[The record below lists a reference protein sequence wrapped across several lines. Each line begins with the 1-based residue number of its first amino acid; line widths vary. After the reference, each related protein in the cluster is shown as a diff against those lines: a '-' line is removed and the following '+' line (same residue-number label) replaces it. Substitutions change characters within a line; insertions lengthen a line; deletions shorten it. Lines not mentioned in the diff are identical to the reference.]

1 MTTLSTEAQAVK
13 KIAGAGF
20 PWAARNGK
28 LVLSTELTVPV
39 GSLAMRYALSA
50 FEGVR
55 GYVQADGKTVR
66 FFALRQHLQRL
77 ANTLEIVQLSPP
89 PVDELWTAAH
99 ALLKANE
106 VREDCYL
113 RIAANAVSLGTL
125 KDERATEM
133 AYDLTL
139 QPMGRKPW
147 AGGSGGWSVLISD
160 HRKPSDDIFPQ
171 RAKVISN
178 YAGPRLAYLEAKRAG
193 YDDVIL
199 RTIDGHLSEAPTAN
213 LFIVRDGKVLTP
225 PASDAILLG
234 ITRQSVIQICRQAG
248 IPAEECRLRPED
260 ARSADEAFLTGTG
273 LELMPIRA
281 FDGKPIG
288 GTHDIFSRIHNAY
301 FEIVRNIPS
310 EEYI

>member
-1 MTTLSTEAQAVK
+1 MTTLSTETQAAK
-13 KIAGAGF
+13 KVAGPGF
-20 PWAARNGK
+20 PWAARNQN

-66 FFALRQHLQRL
+66 FFALREHLRRL
-77 ANTLEIVQLSPP
+77 ATTLEIVQLPSP
-89 PVDELWTAAH
+89 PVDALWTAAH

-125 KDERATEM
+125 KDERETEI

-147 AGGSGGWSVLISD
+147 AGNHGGWSVLISD
-160 HRKPSDDIFPQ
+160 RRKPSDDIFPQ

-193 YDDVIL
+193 YDDVIM

-225 PASDAILLG
+225 PPRDAILLG
-234 ITRQSVIQICRQAG
+234 ITRQYVIQICRHAG
-248 IPAEECRLRPED
+248 IPAEECALRPED
-260 ARSADEAFLTGTG
+260 AYSADEAFLTGTG

-281 FDGKPIG
+281 FDGKPLRAA
-288 GTHDIFSRIHNAY
+288 HNIFSRIHDAY
-301 FEIVRNIPS
+301 FEMVRNIPF
-310 EEYI
+310 EE